1 MRRTPDPRP
10 SRLVTSGAVE
20 LAAGALTGWVYALAH
35 TQPAQAERLGIRSA
49 ERVRQWHLDL
59 VMMGSATVAAG
70 LAAPGAPRVVAGA
83 LAVGAWTNPSAF
95 LVLAVRPDAYGSA
108 SFRAASVASFVLTTV
123 GFTGV
128 AASVVRRRL
137 AA

>member
-1 MRRTPDPRP
+1 MTRIVHDRP
-10 SRLVTSGAVE
+10 SRLVTSGMVE
-20 LAAGALTGWVYALAH
+20 LAAGALTGWVYALTH
-35 TQPAQAERLGIRSA
+35 TQPERAEAIGIRSG

-70 LAAPGAPRVVAGA
+70 LAAPDASKVAAGA

-95 LVLAVRPDAYGSA
+95 LWLALDPKAYA
-108 SFRAASVASFVLTTV
+108 KPTFRAASVASFVVTTI

-128 AASVVRRRL
+128 VASVVRRRL